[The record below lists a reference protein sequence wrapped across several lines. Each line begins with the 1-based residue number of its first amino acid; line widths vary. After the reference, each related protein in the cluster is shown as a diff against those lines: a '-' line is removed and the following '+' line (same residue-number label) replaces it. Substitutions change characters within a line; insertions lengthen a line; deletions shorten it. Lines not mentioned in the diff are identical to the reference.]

1 MSRHKREATQDELD
15 VILKLKEE
23 GCSQAV
29 IAENVGLSKSM
40 VRRILKDEFAE
51 EKEILDSIFA
61 EDNPEEKES
70 VNHPEHY
77 NKHKI
82 ECLQVVELF
91 NFNRGSAMKYIWR
104 SGEKDKKREIED
116 LEKAMF
122 YIDREIE
129 RIKEVLK

>member
-29 IAENVGLSKSM
+29 IAEKVGLSKSM
-40 VRRILKDEFAE
+40 VRRILKDEFAD
-51 EKEILDSIFA
+51 EKKILDIIFA
-61 EDNPEEKES
+61 EDNQEEKEN
-70 VNHPEHY
+70 VKHPEHY
-77 NKHKI
+77 NKHNI
-82 ECLQVVELF
+82 ECLEVAELF
-91 NFNRGSAMKYIWR
+91 NFNRGNALKYIWR